1 MSMKKDEPDPV
12 KLEIAKDL
20 VRKAFEFAQIENT
33 GSYRVFN
40 QLAAVITE
48 QSEMSISGKAIKELN
63 SRGASEFNEVGFS
76 GNKAKEVLAAF
87 VMLKEGIIPD
97 KSQLKFVNQ
106 HRKQK
111 KIAHNIYF
119 DKYCRIYSSTQ
130 ENDERNRK
138 AAYSGFSTIENR
150 IPDYLTNTVW
160 HIYTT
165 DGEGAIYGHILKIG
179 TNSNGCLTQCEI
191 INAVKEYQDY
201 DGCVGMDSTSS
212 YLIFSFAN
220 KNTRQKYSQMM
231 CKMAIGSKPSIIL
244 GIITFISSLK
254 NKLVASITLLEKL
267 DLDDNISTIID
278 SSETPV
284 HIEVKRLLS
293 LNRIRLLPFPEK
305 TPSAF
310 EELKKWLDEEEKVQ
324 KPDSPV
330 DDVLVSYCQD
340 YWIYY
345 MSEDYL
351 NQKQISKVEF
361 KIYLSPDTNEVTGN
375 LILSGEQKYEDGAVS
390 RNGSFIS
397 AFFKKKLSAG
407 VNTRTFYLVF
417 KIGEVYIPDGMDCFI
432 GIITGLS
439 AQHES
444 AISYRTLVVPKRF
457 KDIDSEWLIE
467 YFSSKEWRVETYD
480 HKGFKFENL

>member
-20 VRKAFEFAQIENT
+20 VRKAFEFAQVGNT

-119 DKYCRIYSSTQ
+119 DKYCRLLLDKQTIEGRAKTTLTH
-130 ENDERNRK
+130 NL
-138 AAYSGFSTIENR
+138 STIDNP
-150 IPDYLTNTVW
+150 IPDHFTNSIW
-160 HIYTT
+160 RLYNFDE
-165 DGEGAIYGHILKIG
+165 DGTIYGHLVRIG
-179 TNSNGCLTQCEI
+179 SERNGVLTKCEI
-191 INAVKEYQDY
+191 INAVEEYQDY
-201 DGCVGMDSTSS
+201 EGSVGMDNTLSH
-212 YLIFSFAN
+212 LIFSFIN
-220 KNTRQKYSQMM
+220 KDTRQKYAHLM
-231 CKMAIGSKPSIIL
+231 CKVTIGSKPNIIL
-244 GIITFISSLK
+244 GIITFIASSKGRL
-254 NKLVASITLLEKL
+254 LASITLLEK
-267 DLDDNISTIID
+267 IA
-278 SSETPV
+278 SETEAKTIVDAEESPV
-284 HIEVKRLLS
+284 SKEVKRLFS
-293 LNRIRLLPFPEK
+293 FYKMHLLQLPEK
-305 TPSAF
+305 APPSI
-310 EELKKWLDEEEKVQ
+310 EDLRKWLDKEEKVH
-324 KPDSPV
+324 KSDLPV
-330 DDVLVSYCQD
+330 DNVLVSYCQD

-345 MSEDYL
+345 MLEDYL

-361 KIYLSPDTNEVTGN
+361 KIYVSPDTNEVTGN
-375 LILSGEQKYEDGAVS
+375 LMLSGEQKYEEGAVS

-397 AFFKKKLSAG
+397 AFFKKELSAG
-407 VNTRTFYLVF
+407 VNTRTVYLVF
-417 KIGEVYIPDGMDCFI
+417 KIGEEYIPNGMDCFI

-467 YFSSKEWRVETYD
+467 YFSNKEWRVETYD